1 MLVDLPGMQRPRDP
15 MTARMQR
22 RVEQTLS
29 DADVVLFV
37 LAADSAVGPGD
48 KFIARAVA
56 DSGLPAVTAV
66 NKVDKL
72 DPARTVAGLAAAG
85 ELGVPGE
92 IFPISAKKGT
102 GVDVLVE
109 HLVELLPEG
118 PFLYPVGESS
128 DQPEKVQLAELVRE
142 QVLRRTREELPHAVE
157 VEVTEVNE
165 KEDGL
170 LVVVASIWAE
180 SESQKG
186 ILIGSGG
193 RMVRAVGT
201 AARPGLEALLGRPVH
216 LDLRVRVRKGWR
228 GDDALLDRLGI
239 E

>member
-1 MLVDLPGMQRPRDP
+1 
-15 MTARMQR
+15 MT
-22 RVEQTLS
+22 
-29 DADVVLFV
+29 
-37 LAADSAVGPGD
+37 
-48 KFIARAVA
+48 
-56 DSGLPAVTAV
+56 
-66 NKVDKL
+66 
-72 DPARTVAGLAAAG
+72 
-85 ELGVPGE
+85 
-92 IFPISAKKGT
+92 
-102 GVDVLVE
+102 
-109 HLVELLPEG
+109 
-118 PFLYPVGESS
+118 
-128 DQPEKVQLAELVRE
+128 
-142 QVLRRTREELPHAVE
+142 
-157 VEVTEVNE
+157 EVTE

-186 ILIGSGG
+186 ILIGAGG